1 MPGDPRD
8 VNGDGSVDIN
18 EWLAGV
24 MGGAGR
30 QVNQAQAIFGAGRQA
45 MQTLGKGNLVGAMQA
60 FNPAAMQIQKNVAG
74 STATGVEPWIQNTQ
88 RSLINAAMAKQPF
101 NPSLLFGKSQ
111 APAAAPQGA
120 PGGSRMPVDIGTK
133 YGRVPGSLKVGPTSG
148 RSPGVKAA
156 SSVSKSRRV

>member
-74 STATGVEPWIQNTQ
+74 STATGVEPWLQNTE

-101 NPSLLFGKSQ
+101 NLSLLFGKSQ
-111 APAAAPQGA
+111 APAAAPGPA
-120 PGGSRMPVDIGTK
+120 GGSRMPVDIGTK

-148 RSPGVKAA
+148 RSPGAKAA